1 MRQSYSMV
9 FNTLSY
15 HSCCNRMPSVDISVD
30 NLNCSLSLQD
40 LDFREMY
47 PEGILLQH
55 ELYDNLLKT
64 IERDCRVLESFHIMD
79 YSLLI
84 GVHNLDV
91 AARAA
96 NTTNLEE

>member
-1 MRQSYSMV
+1 
-9 FNTLSY
+9 
-15 HSCCNRMPSVDISVD
+15 
-30 NLNCSLSLQD
+30 
-40 LDFREMY
+40 MY

-91 AARAA
+91 AARTA
-96 NTTNLEE
+96 NNTNLEELCWMTETDSLKLFYSMTI